1 MTKFPRAKYIPLEI
15 ENEDPIELAPVT
27 PVDAN
32 ASPGGITVL
41 ADKISS
47 FELSNSLSK
56 NVNEELSV
64 EFDPT

>member
-1 MTKFPRAKYIPLEI
+1 MEI
-15 ENEDPIELAPVT
+15 ENEDPIELAPLT

-32 ASPGGITVL
+32 ASPGGIIVL

-47 FELSNSLSK
+47 FELNNSLSK
-56 NVNEELSV
+56 NVNEELSA